1 MIYEFRCNDCKK
13 TFERILRISDRDT
26 DQKCECGSNNTERVI
41 SAPVYMDENTDF
53 GSPNKNATRKA
64 LERIHKETAGSN
76 LNKSMDI

>member
-1 MIYEFRCNDCKK
+1 MIYEFKCNDCEK

-26 DQKCECGSNNTERVI
+26 EQKCDCGSINTKRVI

-53 GSPNKNATRKA
+53 GSPHKNATRRA

>member
-26 DQKCECGSNNTERVI
+26 NQKCDCGSNNAERVI